1 MKVSKGLVL
10 GGALTKLVLA
20 AVALSTLAACGGG
33 DTEDRLDVADPK
45 VRFVDVAR
53 LSANV
58 TLYRNDVG
66 QSDANNVGYKYGS
79 YYFDVSPGD
88 ATWSI
93 RPAANTATQLAAV
106 SFDADRGDRNTIV
119 AIASDSGLDAAL
131 IRDPY
136 NKSLTTD
143 KARVRVFNA
152 AVNAQAIDVYITQ
165 PGADISNSVP
175 DFANVQFKQ
184 SAPLSGDDSIE
195 YPGGGYQLRVT
206 TAGTKT
212 VLFTALVNVSD
223 NADWLLVPIPTADSG
238 APVAGDIKL
247 LLVQGNDKATVTTE
261 ITSSP

>member
-1 MKVSKGLVL
+1 MKLF
-10 GGALTKLVLA
+10 KLALA
-20 AVALSTLAACGGG
+20 AVALSIVAACGGG

-66 QSDANNVGYKYGS
+66 QSDAANVGYKYAS
-79 YYFDVSPGD
+79 RYFDVSPGD

-119 AIASDSGLDAAL
+119 AVANDTGVDAVR

-136 NKSLTTD
+136 NKSLTSD
-143 KARVRVFNA
+143 KVRVRVLNA
-152 AVNAQAIDVYITQ
+152 ALNAQAIDVYITP
-165 PGADISNSVP
+165 PGADISNLSP
-175 DFANVQFKQ
+175 GFANVQFKQ
-184 SAPLSGDDSIE
+184 SSPPSGDDSVE
-195 YPGGGYQLRVT
+195 YSSGSYQLQVT
-206 TAGTKT
+206 AAGTKT
-212 VLFTALVNVSD
+212 VIFTAAVSVAN
-223 NADWLLVPIPTADSG
+223 NADWLLVPIPAADSG
-238 APVAGDIKL
+238 EAVAGEIKL
-247 LLVQGNDKATVTTE
+247 LLVEGNSDNTVTTE